1 MSKTSIIMR
10 SKTIVVILVIILSFS
25 GCYNSSSD
33 TIKIC
38 DSEDINNI
46 ISSEQFISTPKIS
59 IDKMKKYSEKDF
71 LFNNHCFS
79 FYRDMDYFLGTSAR
93 YDYIDTIIE
102 EYPPQIVRTINNNGQ
117 KSMYFVYQTD
127 ENTRLFIFF
136 FETDNFQFTRG
147 FPIIMKKAL
156 TLNDFKDIKVGQTID
171 MVNKIDPIASLYKQ
185 GYDTLSYEQ
194 IQKIYVEGKETISTV
209 HLLKDGIIKISYERN
224 LDDEYI
230 IKEIEK
236 SDDFVIT
243 VLGGQMC
250 YLIYPSDYC

>member
-1 MSKTSIIMR
+1 MFKTRIMR
-10 SKTIVVILVIILSFS
+10 SKSIVVILIIILSFS
-25 GCYNSSSD
+25 GCCNASSD

-38 DSEDINNI
+38 DFEDIKNI
-46 ISSEQFISTPKIS
+46 ILSEKFVSTPEIS
-59 IDKMKKYSEKDF
+59 IDKMEKYAEKDF
-71 LFNNHCFS
+71 LFDNHCFS
-79 FYRDMDYFLGTSAR
+79 FYRDMDYFLEASAR

-117 KSMYFVYQTD
+117 KSMYFVYQTN

-136 FETDNFQFTRG
+136 FETDEFQFTRG

-156 TLNDFKDIKVGQTID
+156 TLNDFKDIKVGQPID
-171 MVNKIDPIASLYKQ
+171 TVNKIDPIASLYKQ

-194 IQKIYVEGKETISTV
+194 IQKIYVEGKEIISTV
-209 HLLKDGIIKISYERN
+209 HLLEDGIIKISYERDIN
-224 LDDEYI
+224 GEYI
-230 IKEIEK
+230 IKEIQK

-250 YLIYPSDYC
+250 YLIYPNDYC